1 MNMLKWISTTLI
13 FWVCFSAIPFTVGCS
28 RSLPKGAIGN
38 LGRYNYSPS
47 VIQTGDTRQIWWCGQ
62 GVNPADG
69 SQNTD
74 AIYFQSINTSTH
86 ESLRSRTSSGR
97 NSEYLE

>member
-38 LGRYNYSPS
+38 LGR
-47 VIQTGDTRQIWWCGQ
+47 ITIRR
-62 GVNPADG
+62 
-69 SQNTD
+69 
-74 AIYFQSINTSTH
+74 
-86 ESLRSRTSSGR
+86 L
-97 NSEYLE
+97 